1 MLAMNDAR
9 EPRRTRPPDAN
20 FREWRTPDG
29 WPLRRMDWPQPAGKA
44 ARGSLIFAGGRG
56 DFIEKY
62 LEIYRWW
69 HAAGWNVTTF
79 DWRGQGRSR
88 GDIVGGNLTDFS
100 VLVDDFSALLA
111 DWRAGNPGPHV
122 AVGHSMG
129 GHLLLRTLVDKSPA
143 LDAAVLVAPMLLAN
157 SKPIPAALAPWIAG
171 LMSRIGHR
179 DRRLARAPTHGPRR
193 QRALT
198 GGSPERYED
207 ETWWWQQEPGFNIG
221 TPSWGWLRAAYR
233 SAGATF
239 TPARLGK
246 VDLPLL
252 ILASQIDRLVSI
264 DAIRRAAALLPRA
277 ELKVYPDAAHEILR
291 EGDPIRLDALA
302 RIDDFLAGH
311 AG

>member
-1 MLAMNDAR
+1 MMAMNELAA
-9 EPRRTRPPDAN
+9 PRRTRPPDAV
-20 FREWRTPDG
+20 FAEWRARDG
-29 WPLRRMDWPQPAGKA
+29 WPLRRMDWVQLAGRPV
-44 ARGSLIFAGGRG
+44 RGSLIFAGGRG

-69 HAAGWNVTTF
+69 HAAGWNVTAF

-88 GDIVGGNLTDFS
+88 GDIVGGNLTDFTI
-100 VLVDDFSALLA
+100 LVDDLDALIA
-111 DWRAGNPGPHV
+111 DWRATTPGPHV

-129 GHLLLRTLVDKSPA
+129 GHLLLRTLVDKHPD

-157 SKPIPAALAPWIAG
+157 SKPIPTALAPWVAG
-171 LMSRIGHR
+171 LMNLTGFR
-179 DRRLARAPTHGPRR
+179 DRPLARAPTHGPRR

-198 GGSPERYED
+198 GASPERYED
-207 ETWWWQQEPGFNIG
+207 ETWWWQQEPGFSLG

-233 SAGATF
+233 SAATTF
-239 TPARLGK
+239 TPARLGT
-246 VDLPLL
+246 VDMPVL
-252 ILASQIDRLVSI
+252 ILASAIDRLVSI
-264 DAIRRAAALLPRA
+264 EAIVRAAGLLPRA

-302 RIDDFLAGH
+302 RIDAFLAGH